1 MMALSG
7 IMLSSSTDCVTAP
20 IGSLLTGKL
29 IFSHLIPVAVTH
41 MTAIALTWSW
51 PRPSWHPLSSPALT
65 TRRINTANWRMDRT
79 VTLH

>member
-7 IMLSSSTDCVTAP
+7 IMLSCSTDCVTAP
-20 IGSLLTGKL
+20 IGSPLTGKL
-29 IFSHLIPVAVTH
+29 AASIV
-41 MTAIALTWSW
+41 
-51 PRPSWHPLSSPALT
+51 HPLSSPALT